1 MIEPIPA
8 IDIVGRKCVRLAQGD
23 YNASKIYSDN
33 PLKIAKEFEKAG
45 IKRLH
50 VVDLD
55 GAKNKHT
62 VNVDILKSI
71 TSETNLKVDFGG
83 GIKTDEDIRIAFD
96 CGAAMVTVGS
106 VAVTD
111 RSLFERWLEEYGPER
126 IILGADVRDG
136 KVSVNGWKD
145 DTDNDLVPF
154 LEYYVSKGVKNVLCT
169 DISKDGMLSGPA
181 FDLYSKVMHVFPEIN
196 LIASGGIS
204 SVDDIREL
212 DRLGVPSVVFGKAY
226 YEGKITLDDLKP
238 YDALWQKD

>member
-23 YNASKIYSDN
+23 YSASKIYSDD
-33 PLKIAKEFEKAG
+33 PLKIAKEFERAG

-55 GAKNKHT
+55 GAKNKHI
-62 VNVDILKSI
+62 VNVDILKTI

-83 GIKTDEDIRIAFD
+83 GIKTDEDIRIAFE
-96 CGAAMVTVGS
+96 CGVAMVTVGS

-136 KVSVNGWKD
+136 KVSVNGWKE

-226 YEGKITLDDLKP
+226 YEGKITLDDLKT
-238 YDALWQKD
+238 L

>member
-23 YNASKIYSDN
+23 YSASKIYSDD
-33 PLKIAKEFEKAG
+33 PLKIAKEFERAG

-55 GAKNKHT
+55 GAKNKHI
-62 VNVDILKSI
+62 VNVDILKTI

-83 GIKTDEDIRIAFD
+83 GIKTDEDIRIAFE

-136 KVSVNGWKD
+136 KVSVNGWKE

-226 YEGKITLDDLKP
+226 YEGKITLDDLKT
-238 YDALWQKD
+238 L

>member
-96 CGAAMVTVGS
+96 CGATMVTVGS

-136 KVSVNGWKD
+136 KVSVNGWKE

-226 YEGKITLDDLKP
+226 YEGKITLDDLKT
-238 YDALWQKD
+238 L

>member
-23 YNASKIYSDN
+23 YSASKIYSDD
-33 PLKIAKEFEKAG
+33 PLKIAKEFERAG

-55 GAKNKHT
+55 GAKNKHI
-62 VNVDILKSI
+62 VNVDILKTI

-96 CGAAMVTVGS
+96 CGVAMVTVGS

-136 KVSVNGWKD
+136 KVSVNGWKE

-226 YEGKITLDDLKP
+226 YEGKITLDDLKT
-238 YDALWQKD
+238 L